1 MVMAD
6 KQKIMV
12 VDDEPSI
19 RKYLRTLLE
28 VDGFE
33 VETLT
38 NGKEALRE
46 VGAGSRPDFII
57 LDVLMPEMDGLETL
71 RQLMQ
76 MDRTLNVI
84 MLSCANEVT
93 TVVEAI
99 RLGALD
105 YLTKPFEKPELD
117 AAFLKCKQKQQLRSE
132 NQALREYCE
141 ALTEDISFLAAS
153 PQMLKI
159 RQQILQI
166 APVDVPIFI
175 SGESGV
181 GKEVVARMVHL
192 RSKRQQQPFVKVN
205 CAALP
210 GELLES
216 ELFGFEQGAFTG
228 AVRAKPGKFELANKG
243 TIFLD
248 EIAEMSPHLQAK
260 LLHVLQDGQYSRLGA
275 RAVVNVDVRVLAA
288 TNMDV
293 KEAMRTGRFREDL
306 YYRLNVLSL
315 HIPPLRERTTEIPL
329 LFRHFLTKYS
339 EKYQKQAPDPS
350 KNLLE
355 AAARY
360 SWPGNLRELENF
372 VKRYVI
378 LEDDTGSLRELLEMT
393 GQQQRALPREET
405 PAPKEQGL
413 KALVRGLKDEAEM
426 EAIADALEKTNWC
439 RKDAARM
446 LGISYKAL
454 LYKMRQ
460 FNLDSGRG
468 SRSAAAKE
476 AAKAAA
482 AAKDAAKDAVKPSP
496 VKSETSGDSWPP
508 QLLKSQ

>member
-1 MVMAD
+1 MMAD
-6 KQKIMV
+6 KENILV

-19 RKYLRTLLE
+19 RKYLQTLLE
-28 VDGFE
+28 VDGFG
-33 VETLT
+33 VEAVAS
-38 NGKEALRE
+38 GKEALERIGTGE
-46 VGAGSRPDFII
+46 RPDYIV

-76 MDRTLNVI
+76 IDRTLNVI
-84 MLSCANEVT
+84 MLSCSNEVT

-99 RLGALD
+99 RIGALD

-117 AAFLKCKQKQQLRSE
+117 AAFLKCRQKKELRSE
-132 NQALREYCE
+132 NKSLREYCE
-141 ALTEDISFLAAS
+141 ALTEV
-153 PQMLKI
+153 
-159 RQQILQI
+159 LQI
-166 APVDVPIFI
+166 APVDVPVFI

-181 GKEVVARMVHL
+181 GKEVIARMIHL
-192 RSKRQQQPFVKVN
+192 RSTRRVQPFVKVN

-216 ELFGFEQGAFTG
+216 ELFGYEQGAFTG

-260 LLHVLQDGQYSRLGA
+260 LLHVLQDGQFSRLGA

-288 TNMDV
+288 TNVDV
-293 KEAMRTGRFREDL
+293 KDAMRSGRFREDL
-306 YYRLNVLSL
+306 YYRLNVLSI

-329 LFRHFLTKYS
+329 LFRHFLAKYS
-339 EKYQKQAPDPS
+339 EKYAKPAPDPS
-350 KNLLE
+350 KHLLE
-355 AAARY
+355 AALRY
-360 SWPGNLRELENF
+360 PWPGNLRELENF

-378 LEDDTGSLRELLEMT
+378 LEDDEGSFRELLEMT
-393 GQQQRALPREET
+393 GQQHRTAPREE
-405 PAPKEQGL
+405 APPQKEQGL

-468 SRSAAAKE
+468 ARSAAAK
-476 AAKAAA
+476 AAREA
-482 AAKDAAKDAVKPSP
+482 AAKDATAKELEAKDPA
-496 VKSETSGDSWPP
+496 
-508 QLLKSQ
+508 LKESAPAIRGS

>member
-1 MVMAD
+1 MAH
-6 KQKIMV
+6 KEKILI

-19 RKYLRTLLE
+19 RKYLQTLLE
-28 VDGFE
+28 VDGFD
-33 VETLT
+33 V
-38 NGKEALRE
+38 NAVSSGKEALAR
-46 VGAGSRPDFII
+46 VGDGERPDFII
-57 LDVLMPEMDGLETL
+57 LDVLMPEIDGLETL

-76 MDRTLNVI
+76 MDRSLNI
-84 MLSCANEVT
+84 LMLSCSNEVT

-105 YLTKPFEKPELD
+105 YLTKPFEKPDLD
-117 AAFLKCKQKQQLRSE
+117 AAFLKCRQKKELRVE

-166 APVDVPIFI
+166 APVDVPVFL

-192 RSKRQQQPFVKVN
+192 RSLRRQQAFVKVN

-216 ELFGFEQGAFTG
+216 ELFGYEQGAFTG
-228 AVRAKPGKFELANKG
+228 AVRAKPGKFELAHKG

-293 KEAMRTGRFREDL
+293 KEAMKSGRFREDL
-306 YYRLNVLSL
+306 YYRLNVLSI

-329 LFRHFLTKYS
+329 LFRHFLAKYS
-339 EKYQKQAPDPS
+339 EKYQKAAPEPS
-350 KNLLE
+350 KHLLE
-355 AAARY
+355 AALRY
-360 SWPGNLRELENF
+360 PWPGNLRELENF

-378 LEDDTGSLRELLEMT
+378 LEDDEGSFRELLEMT
-393 GQQQRALPREET
+393 GQQQRVVPREET
-405 PAPKEQGL
+405 AAPKEQGL

-454 LYKMRQ
+454 LYKMRA

-468 SRSAAAKE
+468 SRSAAARE
-476 AAKAAA
+476 AAKSTA
-482 AAKDAAKDAVKPSP
+482 AAKEKEIAKEDAPAV
-496 VKSETSGDSWPP
+496 VRGT
-508 QLLKSQ
+508 

>member
-1 MVMAD
+1 MAEKE
-6 KQKIMV
+6 KQKVLI

-19 RKYLRTLLE
+19 RKVLQTLLE
-28 VDGFE
+28 VDGHK
-33 VETLT
+33 VDTAS
-38 NGKEALRE
+38 NGKEALERIGNGE
-46 VGAGSRPDFII
+46 RPDLII
-57 LDVLMPEMDGLETL
+57 LDVLMPELDGIETL

-76 MDRTLNVI
+76 IDRSLNVI
-84 MLSCANEVT
+84 MLSCSNEVT

-99 RLGALD
+99 RLGAMD
-105 YLTKPFEKPELD
+105 YLTKPFEKPELE
-117 AAFLKCKQKQQLRSE
+117 AAFLKCRQKQQLRSE
-132 NQALREYCE
+132 NEALRDYCE

-166 APVDVPIFI
+166 APVDVPVFI

-181 GKEVVARMVHL
+181 GKEVVSRMIHL
-192 RSKRQQQPFVKVN
+192 RSTRRQQAFVKVN

-216 ELFGFEQGAFTG
+216 ELFGYEQGAFTG
-228 AVRAKPGKFELANKG
+228 AVRAKPGKFELANRG

-260 LLHVLQDGQYSRLGA
+260 LLHVLQDGQFSRLGA

-288 TNMDV
+288 TNVDV
-293 KEAMRTGRFREDL
+293 KEAMRSGRFREDL
-306 YYRLNVLSL
+306 YYRLNVLSI
-315 HIPPLRERTTEIPL
+315 HVPPLRERTAEIPL
-329 LFRHFLTKYS
+329 LFRHFLVKYS
-339 EKYQKQAPDPS
+339 EKFAKAAPDPS
-350 KNLLE
+350 KHLLE
-355 AAARY
+355 AALRY
-360 SWPGNLRELENF
+360 QWPGNLRELENF

-378 LEDDTGSLRELLEMT
+378 LEDDEGSLRELLEMT
-393 GQQQRALPREET
+393 GQQQRVAPRDE
-405 PAPKEQGL
+405 PAPVMKEQGL
-413 KALVRGLKDEAEM
+413 KALVRGLKDEAET
-426 EAIADALEKTNWC
+426 EAIADALEQTNWC
-439 RKDAARM
+439 RKDAARK

-468 SRSAAAKE
+468 SRST

-482 AAKDAAKDAVKPSP
+482 AAREAAAKEAKEKEMAHAIPGARTP
-496 VKSETSGDSWPP
+496 
-508 QLLKSQ
+508 

>member
-1 MVMAD
+1 MTE

-28 VDGFE
+28 VDGFD
-33 VETLT
+33 VETLP
-38 NGKEALRE
+38 NGKEALKE

-76 MDRTLNVI
+76 MDRSLNVI

-117 AAFLKCKQKQQLRSE
+117 AAFLKCQQKQQLRSE

-192 RSKRQQQPFVKVN
+192 RSKRQHQPFIKVN

-293 KEAMRTGRFREDL
+293 KEAMKTGRFREDL

-315 HIPPLRERTTEIPL
+315 HIPPLRERITEIPL
-329 LFRHFLTKYS
+329 LFRHFLVKYS

-350 KNLLE
+350 KGLLE

-360 SWPGNLRELENF
+360 PWPGNLRELENF

-378 LEDDTGSLRELLEMT
+378 LEDDEGSFRELLEMT
-393 GQQQRALPREET
+393 GQQQRMPVQEDAP
-405 PAPKEQGL
+405 PPKEQGL

-426 EAIADALEKTNWC
+426 EAIAGALEKTNWC

-468 SRSAAAKE
+468 SRSSAAKE
-476 AAKAAA
+476 AAKAAREA
-482 AAKDAAKDAVKPSP
+482 AAKEAAAKEAAAQDSAQKDHPAIPAVR
-496 VKSETSGDSWPP
+496 D
-508 QLLKSQ
+508 

>member
-1 MVMAD
+1 MQE
-6 KQKIMV
+6 KERILV

-19 RKYLRTLLE
+19 RKYLQTLLE
-28 VDGFE
+28 VDGFN
-33 VETLT
+33 VETVPSGKDALSKIG
-38 NGKEALRE
+38 NGE
-46 VGAGSRPDFII
+46 RPDFII
-57 LDVLMPEMDGLETL
+57 LDVLMPEIDGLETL

-76 MDRTLNVI
+76 IDRTLNVI
-84 MLSCANEVT
+84 MLSCSNEVT

-99 RLGALD
+99 RIGALD

-117 AAFLKCKQKQQLRSE
+117 AAFLKCRQKQQLRTE
-132 NQALREYCE
+132 NKSLREYCE
-141 ALTEDISFLAAS
+141 ALTEDLSFLAAS

-159 RQQILQI
+159 RQQVLQI
-166 APVDVPIFI
+166 APVDVPVFI

-181 GKEVVARMVHL
+181 GKEVIARMIHL
-192 RSKRQQQPFVKVN
+192 RSLRRVQPFVKVN

-216 ELFGFEQGAFTG
+216 ELFGYEQGAFTG
-228 AVRAKPGKFELANKG
+228 AVRAKPGKFEIANKG

-275 RAVVNVDVRVLAA
+275 RATVNVDVRVVAA
-288 TNMDV
+288 TNVDV
-293 KEAMRTGRFREDL
+293 KDAMRTGRFREDL
-306 YYRLNVLSL
+306 YYRLNVLSI
-315 HIPPLRERTTEIPL
+315 HIPPLRERTSEIPL
-329 LFRHFLTKYS
+329 LFRHFLAKYS
-339 EKYQKQAPDPS
+339 EKYSKPAPDPS
-350 KNLLE
+350 KHLLE

-360 SWPGNLRELENF
+360 PWPGNLRELENF

-378 LEDDTGSLRELLEMT
+378 LEDDEGSFRELLEMT
-393 GQQQRALPREET
+393 GQQQRTAPREE
-405 PAPKEQGL
+405 PAPPKEQGL

-439 RKDAARM
+439 RKDAAKM

-468 SRSAAAKE
+468 ARSAAAR
-476 AAKAAA
+476 AAREQ
-482 AAKDAAKDAVKPSP
+482 AAKDAAAKAGEP
-496 VKSETSGDSWPP
+496 VKGPDDPKVGA
-508 QLLKSQ
+508 LV